1 MTQVLEGVKV
11 LELASVLAGPLA
23 GTALAA
29 RGATVTKVERPP
41 HGDVTR
47 TWKSAGE
54 PADRTESAYYA
65 SANAGKHVVWQD
77 LATETGRAWL
87 DEALAEHD
95 VVLHNFKAS
104 DLVKFGLEPEA
115 VAVRHPHVVNV
126 RLVGFPGAPERLAYD
141 VVVQAETGFMSM
153 NGEPGSKPLRMPVAL
168 MDVLAS
174 HQIRTAVLEGLLGR
188 SQGRTGAYAEVSLEG
203 SGLSALV
210 NQSTNFLMNGEV
222 PTAQGSIH
230 PNIAPYGDLL
240 ECADGW
246 MVLAVGNDRQF
257 AGLCEV
263 LGHPEW
269 ADEPDYRTNVDRLR
283 HREVLMTAMNAAAA
297 QQPRAHWDA
306 VFQARGIPAG
316 VVRRMDEVFAPGSAG
331 EATLLVDEDGMGRRP
346 SPVAYRMQWFQTGS
360 AIR

>member
-1 MTQVLEGVKV
+1 MSQVLEGVKV

-47 TWKSAGE
+47 SWKSAAE
-54 PADRTESAYYA
+54 PNGRETSAYYA
-65 SANAGKHVVWQD
+65 SANAGKRVVWCD
-77 LATETGRAWL
+77 LGSQEGREWL
-87 DEALAEHD
+87 EAALAEYD
-95 VVLHNFKAS
+95 VLLHNFKSA
-104 DLVKFGLEPEA
+104 DLRKFGLEPEDLA
-115 VAVRHPHVVNV
+115 RRHPHVVHV

-153 NGEPGSKPLRMPVAL
+153 NGEPDSPPLRMPVAL

-188 SQGRTGAYAEVSLEG
+188 SQGRTGAYAEVSLEA
-203 SGLSALV
+203 SGISALV
-210 NQSTNFLMNGEV
+210 NQSTNYLMNGEV
-222 PTAQGSIH
+222 PRAQGSIH

-240 ECADGW
+240 KCADGW

-257 AGLCEV
+257 HALCSV
-263 LGHPEW
+263 IGHPDWSDRPEF
-269 ADEPDYRTNVDRLR
+269 RTNVDRLR
-283 HREVLMTAMNAAAA
+283 HREALVALLNEAAAA
-297 QQPRAHWDA
+297 HPRAHWDA
-306 VFQARGIPAG
+306 AFQAHGIPAG

-331 EATLLVDEDGMGRRP
+331 AAMLLEDETGRRP
-346 SPVAYRMQWFQTGS
+346 SPVAYRMEWL
-360 AIR
+360 

>member
-1 MTQVLEGVKV
+1 MSQVLEGVKV

-41 HGDVTR
+41 NGDVTR
-47 TWKSAGE
+47 SWKSA
-54 PADRTESAYYA
+54 TEQVEGDTSAYYA
-65 SANAGKHVVWQD
+65 SANAGKRVVWCD
-77 LATETGRAWL
+77 LGSEEGQEWL
-87 DEALAEHD
+87 EAALAEHD
-95 VVLHNFKAS
+95 VLLHNFKAA
-104 DLVKFGLEPEA
+104 DLVKFGLEPA
-115 VAVRHPHVVNV
+115 DLARRHPHLINV
-126 RLVGFPGAPERLAYD
+126 RLLGFPGAPERLAYD

-188 SQGRTGAYAEVSLEG
+188 SQGRTGAYAEVSLEA
-203 SGLSALV
+203 SGISALV

-222 PTAQGSIH
+222 PHAQGSIH

-240 ECADGW
+240 KCADGW

-257 AGLCEV
+257 QRLCAV
-263 LGHPEW
+263 LGHANWSDRPEFLS
-269 ADEPDYRTNVDRLR
+269 NVDRLR
-283 HREVLMTAMNAAAA
+283 HREALMALLNEAASS
-297 QQPRAHWDA
+297 QTRAHWDA
-306 VFQARGIPAG
+306 AFQKNGIPAG

-331 EATLLVDEDGMGRRP
+331 AGMLLEDETGRRP
-346 SPVAYRMQWFQTGS
+346 SPVAYRLEWL
-360 AIR
+360 